1 MFASSCSIKL
11 LRRNPMKERSLAIGS
26 TLAAFVASLCCLG
39 PLLLGGAGLGA
50 AFVATFAP
58 LRPYFLGVSAILLA
72 GGFYFVYRK
81 PKAAEACAGETCAPE
96 SGTRRLAKPLL
107 WLATLAVAAL
117 AFFPS
122 YGVKLVGK
130 PAAAA
135 PISSATLQTAELKI
149 TGMDCE
155 VCSGVIQ
162 RKLLETPG
170 VVKAE
175 VRYPAGSARV
185 QFDSSKTDTNK
196 LIAVVSDTGY
206 KATVLSPAQ
215 E

>member
-1 MFASSCSIKL
+1 
-11 LRRNPMKERSLAIGS
+11 
-26 TLAAFVASLCCLG
+26 VA
-39 PLLLGGAGLGA
+39 
-50 AFVATFAP
+50 
-58 LRPYFLGVSAILLA
+58 
-72 GGFYFVYRK
+72 
-81 PKAAEACAGETCAPE
+81 
-96 SGTRRLAKPLL
+96 
-107 WLATLAVAAL
+107 LAVAAL
-117 AFFPS
+117 ALFPS

-130 PAAAA
+130 PAAAGR
-135 PISSATLQTAELKI
+135 ISSATLQTAELRI
-149 TGMDCE
+149 TGMDCPI
-155 VCSGVIQ
+155 CSGVIQ

-175 VRYPAGSARV
+175 VGYPAGSATV

>member
-1 MFASSCSIKL
+1 
-11 LRRNPMKERSLAIGS
+11 MKERSLAIGS
-26 TLAAFVASLCCLG
+26 TLAAFLASLCCLG

-50 AFVATFAP
+50 VLVATFAP
-58 LRPYFLGVSAILLA
+58 LRPYFLAVSAILLA
-72 GGFYFVYRK
+72 GGFYFVYRE
-81 PKAAEACAGETCAPE
+81 PKAGEACAGEACAPE
-96 SGTRRLAKPLL
+96 SGTRRIAKPLL

-122 YGVKLVGK
+122 YGLKLVGR
-130 PAAAA
+130 PAATA
-135 PISSATLQTAELKI
+135 PISSAILQTAELKI
-149 TGMDCE
+149 TGMDCP

-175 VRYPAGSARV
+175 VRYPSGSATV
-185 QFDSSKTDTNK
+185 QFDSSQTDTNK
-196 LIAVVSDTGY
+196 LIAVVNDTGY
-206 KATVLSPAQ
+206 KAAVSNPAQ

>member
-1 MFASSCSIKL
+1 M
-11 LRRNPMKERSLAIGS
+11 RERSLAIGS
-26 TLAAFVASLCCLG
+26 TLAALLASACCLG
-39 PLLLGGAGLGA
+39 PLLLGGVGLGTA
-50 AFVATFAP
+50 LVATFAP
-58 LRPYFLGVSAILLA
+58 LRPYFLALSGVLLA
-72 GGFYFVYRK
+72 AGFYFVYRR
-81 PKAAEACAGETCAPE
+81 PKAAQACEREVCAPE
-96 SGTRRLAKPLL
+96 SRTHRMAKPLL
-107 WLATLAVAAL
+107 LLATLAVAAL

-135 PISSATLQTAELKI
+135 APISSATLQTAELKI
-149 TGMDCE
+149 TGMDCP

-175 VRYPAGSARV
+175 VRYPAGSATV
-185 QFDSSKTDTNK
+185 QFNPSQTDTTK
-196 LIAVVSDTGY
+196 LIAAVKDTGY
-206 KATVLSPAQ
+206 KAAVFNSAQ

>member
-1 MFASSCSIKL
+1 
-11 LRRNPMKERSLAIGS
+11 MKERSLAIGS
-26 TLAAFVASLCCLG
+26 TLAALLASLCCLG

-50 AFVATFAP
+50 VLVATFAP
-58 LRPYFLGVSAILLA
+58 LRPYFLAASGVLLA
-72 GGFYFVYRK
+72 GGFYLVLVYRK

-96 SGTRRLAKPLL
+96 STTRRMAKPLL
-107 WLATLAVAAL
+107 WVAALAVAAL

-135 PISSATLQTAELKI
+135 SISSATLQTAELKI
-149 TGMDCE
+149 KGMDCP

-170 VVKAE
+170 VLKAE
-175 VRYPAGSARV
+175 VRYPAGSATV
-185 QFDSSKTDTNK
+185 QFDSSKTDTSK
-196 LIAVVSDTGY
+196 LIAAVNDTGY
-206 KATVLSPAQ
+206 KAAVSNSAQ

>member
-1 MFASSCSIKL
+1 M
-11 LRRNPMKERSLAIGS
+11 RERSLAIGS
-26 TLAAFVASLCCLG
+26 ALAAFLASLCCLG

-50 AFVATFAP
+50 VLVATFAP
-58 LRPYFLGVSAILLA
+58 VRPYFLTVSAVLLA
-72 GGFYFVYRK
+72 GGFYFAYRK
-81 PKAAEACAGETCAPE
+81 SRVSEACAGDTCSPE
-96 SGTRRLAKPLL
+96 SGTRRIAKPLL

-122 YGVKLVGK
+122 YGLKLVGK
-130 PAAAA
+130 PATAV
-135 PISSATLQTAELKI
+135 PISSTTLRTAELKI
-149 TGMDCE
+149 TGMDCP

-175 VRYPAGSARV
+175 VRYPAGSATV
-185 QFDSSKTDTNK
+185 QFNAAQTDTSK
-196 LIAVVSDTGY
+196 LIAVVNDTGY
-206 KATVLSPAQ
+206 KAAVWNPGD